1 MDITLTPE
9 IERLVQ
15 EKIQRGQYA
24 SVDALVQEAVHR
36 LVEEDEEEL
45 LETRAAIDGALE
57 QSRVAHTCRP
67 LACMRP
73 WHRAV
78 RFPAHPCILVQ
89 LPRGRIDRNTI
100 PRPTGSE

>member
-45 LETRAAIDGALE
+45 RETRAAIDAALE
-57 QSRVAHTCRP
+57 QSRRGEGRP
-67 LACMRP
+67 AEEVFEEIRTKN
-73 WHRAV
+73 
-78 RFPAHPCILVQ
+78 
-89 LPRGRIDRNTI
+89 GI
-100 PRPTGSE
+100 PR

>member
-36 LVEEDEEEL
+36 LVE
-45 LETRAAIDGALE
+45 
-57 QSRVAHTCRP
+57 
-67 LACMRP
+67 
-73 WHRAV
+73 
-78 RFPAHPCILVQ
+78 
-89 LPRGRIDRNTI
+89 
-100 PRPTGSE
+100 

>member
-24 SVDALVQEAVHR
+24 CVDALVQEAVNR

-45 LETRAAIDGALE
+45 QETRAAIEGALE
-57 QSRVAHTCRP
+57 QSRRGEGRP
-67 LACMRP
+67 AEEVFEEIR
-73 WHRAV
+73 V
-78 RFPAHPCILVQ
+78 K
-89 LPRGRIDRNTI
+89 RGMQR
-100 PRPTGSE
+100 

>member
-1 MDITLTPE
+1 MESGQTMDITLTPE

-45 LETRAAIDGALE
+45 QETRAAIDGSLE
-57 QSRVAHTCRP
+57 QSRRGTGATLRSAYRP
-67 LACMRP
+67 GA
-73 WHRAV
+73 
-78 RFPAHPCILVQ
+78 PA
-89 LPRGRIDRNTI
+89 GR
-100 PRPTGSE
+100 